1 MTTTTIKNH
10 VCSGH
15 PVILVETDDEQ
26 QILRDAAS
34 IKSHTVA
41 TFSATQELHHPKSE
55 TIEEM
60 NYTGAFHW
68 LAAQPEAAEKGIVL
82 VIFDAHHFLEAA
94 NMYRALLDVSDS
106 LKSNRCSIVL
116 VAPSWNERP
125 VELLH
130 AAPILSF
137 EMPTREALTAVLQS
151 VAADQI
157 IELNG
162 NTEALVDAAAGMTCE
177 EAENAFS
184 LSLVETQG
192 ELEPTIVAREKM
204 RLIQGTG
211 FMQFTETISPSQ
223 IGGLSQL
230 KDYLAAETKWR
241 ADPHL
246 RIRGLLFVGPPGTG
260 KTLTA
265 YTTGAYFQ
273 RPVISLSLSECKGS
287 HVGDSEKNTRTA
299 LRLAEAVSPCILHI
313 DEADKA
319 LGGTSSSAETDGG
332 TSLGML
338 GILLTW
344 LQDHKKQI
352 IVVLTANDFDHVPSA
367 LVNRLDDTFFVD
379 LPAEAERAAIG
390 QIHLDRLSCQYD
402 ADALG
407 TLATVTADWTG
418 REIERLCRIAAKRG
432 NRAPTAADIELAA
445 RDIIP
450 LSKTKAEQMSKDRE
464 YLRNRLRP
472 ANDPT
477 PAKKKGPRK
486 ITQTA

>member
-1 MTTTTIKNH
+1 MTTTTIRNH

-15 PVILVETDDEQ
+15 PIILVETDDEQ

-34 IKSHTVA
+34 IPSHTVA
-41 TFSATQELHHPKSE
+41 TYSATSELVHNESE
-55 TIEEM
+55 TREEM
-60 NYTGAFHW
+60 SYVDAFSW
-68 LAAQPEAAEKGIVL
+68 LAAQPETMERGIILIV
-82 VIFDAHHFLEAA
+82 FDSHHYIEAA
-94 NMYRALLDVSDS
+94 HFYRTLLDVSDD
-106 LKSNRCSIVL
+106 LKANRCSIVL
-116 VAPSWNERP
+116 VAPSWNDRP
-125 VELLH
+125 TELLH
-130 AAPILSF
+130 AAPILRF
-137 EMPTREALTAVLQS
+137 EMPSRAALTQVLQS
-151 VAADQI
+151 VASDQE

-162 NTEALVDAAAGMTCE
+162 NTESLVDAAAGMTCE
-177 EAENAFS
+177 EAESAYA

-192 ELEPTIVAREKM
+192 QLDPEIVAREKM

-211 FMQFTETISPSQ
+211 FMQFTETIDPEQ

-230 KDYLAAETKWR
+230 KSYLAAETDWR
-241 ADPHL
+241 SDPQL
-246 RIRGLLFVGPPGTG
+246 AIRGLLFVGPPGTG

-265 YTTGAYFQ
+265 HTTGAYFQ

-344 LQDHKKQI
+344 LQEHRKQI
-352 IVVLTANDFDHVPSA
+352 IVVLTANEFDHVPSA

-379 LPAEAERAAIG
+379 LPAEQERKAIG
-390 QIHLDRLSCQYD
+390 EIHLDRLGCEYN

-418 REIERLCRIAAKRG
+418 REIERLCRISAKRG
-432 NRAPTAADIELAA
+432 NRAPDANDIMDAA

-450 LSKTKAEQMSKDRE
+450 LSKTKSEQMSKDRE

-477 PAKKKGPRK
+477 PAKTKGPRK
-486 ITQTA
+486 ITQKA